1 MDRVFIQI
9 STLAPFVTY
18 EYMQYQFIKNDAPG
32 IHKNRQIHLKRNP
45 SPNNEFKKFV
55 ESGMQ
60 KFCEDNELYILEDQD
75 LRMRVEGVSLE
86 LSKDQATVFN
96 FFFDDE
102 SKE

>member
-1 MDRVFIQI
+1 
-9 STLAPFVTY
+9 
-18 EYMQYQFIKNDAPG
+18 
-32 IHKNRQIHLKRNP
+32 
-45 SPNNEFKKFV
+45 
-55 ESGMQ
+55 MQ